1 MTVQT
6 DPRASDVAI
15 EARPTPKEAI
25 LAGAVELGLESGAAA
40 ITLRSVA
47 KAVGLSAAAIIYHF
61 GTRDG
66 LLREVF
72 GHVAASLAGF
82 REEVSSQFKVFP
94 LLVGSPAAAV
104 GGALCSFAIISRRHR
119 LLVEEL
125 SDASICGAAD
135 LGDLPQQEWAQ
146 AWRFWDHL
154 IARWEPDEDRRA
166 LWVSFSIGG
175 LWLLLAELDVRVQ
188 PAWVFQL
195 AERLARRLDGVRQ
208 LSVVGSEEE
217 FSKFVGV
224 TSPRKQPFVEAAIR
238 LLARGG
244 SSDLTLRKIAAEAGV
259 SLGTTARIFEGRAD
273 ILFSVREELARRAFS
288 RRALVDGPLGTS
300 IGRTF
305 FNGAGEPLVENSAAR
320 AWHCIACREGN
331 TEDFTVGPLWY
342 RAKSSIDWL
351 RMHGVTNPDLTDG
364 WVWLTLILSA
374 FSEALHSP
382 HDQRRSVVDQRVT
395 AISNLVFSDAPH
407 AAK

>member
-1 MTVQT
+1 MNCTIDT
-6 DPRASDVAI
+6 RLA
-15 EARPTPKEAI
+15 PKEAI
-25 LAGAVELGLESGAAA
+25 LTSAVELGLEGGIAA

-47 KAVGLSAAAIIYHF
+47 KAVGLSAAAIVYHF

-66 LLREVF
+66 LLRGVF
-72 GHVAASLAGF
+72 AQIAASLSEF
-82 REEVSSQFKVFP
+82 RKEVSSQFELFP

-104 GGALCSFAIISRRHR
+104 GGALCSYSLISRRHR
-119 LLVEEL
+119 LLLEEL

-135 LGDLPQQEWAQ
+135 LGALPQQEWKR
-146 AWRFWDHL
+146 AWTFWDQL

-166 LWVSFSIGG
+166 LWVAFSIGG
-175 LWLLLAELDVRVQ
+175 SWLLLVELDTRVQ

-195 AERLARRLDGVRQ
+195 AERLARRLDGVAQ
-208 LSVVGSEEE
+208 VAAASPEGEL
-217 FSKFVGV
+217 SKFSEM
-224 TSPRKQPFVEAAIR
+224 TNPRKQPFVEAAIR

-244 SSDLTLRKIAAEAGV
+244 ASELTLRKIAAEAGV
-259 SLGTTARIFEGRAD
+259 SLGATARIFEGRAD
-273 ILFSVREELARRAFS
+273 ILFSVREELSQRAFS

-331 TEDFTVGPLWY
+331 TEDFTIGPLWY
-342 RAKSSIDWL
+342 RARSSIDWL
-351 RMHGVTNPDLTDG
+351 RMHGVAHPDLTDG

-374 FSEALHSP
+374 FSEALFSEP
-382 HDQRRSVVDQRVT
+382 DQRRTVVDERVT
-395 AISNLVFSDAPH
+395 AISKFVFSEAPQGS
-407 AAK
+407 